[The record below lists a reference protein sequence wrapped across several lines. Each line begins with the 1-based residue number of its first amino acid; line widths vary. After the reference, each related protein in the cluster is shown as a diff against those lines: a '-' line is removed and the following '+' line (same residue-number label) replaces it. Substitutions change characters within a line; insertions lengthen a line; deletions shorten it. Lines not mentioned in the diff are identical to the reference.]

1 MNASLIAK
9 QFAVSGR
16 LVSVAPFGSGNIN
29 DTYLAIFRTTYSEER
44 FILQRIRRSVF
55 PNPEN
60 IMHNMRIVTDV
71 CHRKLEELD
80 ESSDRI
86 WQLPKIIQ
94 THDGKDFYIDGDG
107 ELWRAISNIA
117 SAVSYEKVQSPDHA
131 FEAGTVLGCFQN
143 LISDIACEDLKY
155 VIENFHI
162 TPSYLD
168 QLDAALKTPLAQD
181 LLSHSRE
188 ARNCLAMIEER
199 RDFCHTFE
207 NAKKSG
213 ELKLRP
219 THGDPKVAN
228 IMIDAMT
235 GKGTCI
241 VDLDTIQPGLV
252 HADVGDAV
260 RSSCN
265 PAGEDAMDL
274 HSVFFDTDLFTA
286 FYRGYMRY
294 AKKFFTEADH
304 RYLFDAVRILPLELG
319 LRFFADYLAGDVYF
333 KTRYK
338 EHNLKRAL
346 VQFRLMESIESRES
360 QIRKVIG

>member
-143 LISDIACEDLKY
+143 LISDIPCEDLKY

>member
-9 QFAVSGR
+9 QFNVSGN
-16 LVSVAPFGSGNIN
+16 LVSVEPFGSGNIN
-29 DTYLAIFRTTYSEER
+29 DTFRAIFRTTYSEER
-44 FILQRIRRSVF
+44 FILQRVRKSVF
-55 PNPEN
+55 PRPEC
-60 IMHNMRIVTDV
+60 IMQNMRIVTDI
-71 CHRKLEELD
+71 CHKKLEEIN
-80 ESSDRI
+80 ETADRI

-94 THDGKDFYIDGDG
+94 TRGGNDFYIDGDG

-143 LISDIACEDLKY
+143 LISDIPCERLQY
-155 VIENFHI
+155 VIDGFHV
-162 TPSYLD
+162 TPSYLEK
-168 QLDAALKTPLAQD
+168 LDSVKTTPLARE
-181 LLSHSRE
+181 LLEHSRE
-188 ARNCLAMIEER
+188 ARFCLNFIEER
-199 RDFCHTFE
+199 REFCHVFE
-207 NAKKSG
+207 KAKASG

-228 IMIDAMT
+228 ILIDETT

-252 HADVGDAV
+252 HADIGDAV
-260 RSSCN
+260 RSCCN

-274 HSVFFDTDLFTA
+274 HTVFFDTNLFEA
-286 FYRGYMRY
+286 MHRGYMRH
-294 AKKFFTEADH
+294 AKKFFTDADY
-304 RYLFDAVRILPLELG
+304 RYLFDAIRILPLELG

-346 VQFRLMESIESRES
+346 VQLKLVESIESRERM
-360 QIRKVIG
+360 IRQVIG